1 MLHESGFFFLC
12 DRYLFHCTADTKFHI
27 FCQIKASTSAM
38 SNLFY
43 NTITFFQNISDQTDH
58 LPLIS
63 VRQYLCLHF
72 LLIWDN
78 PVNSGLKKQI
88 TYSQADIRDLPS
100 FRISPIIAR
109 PVLFAKNFL
118 YKKVRRI

>member
-1 MLHESGFFFLC
+1 
-12 DRYLFHCTADTKFHI
+12 
-27 FCQIKASTSAM
+27 M

-43 NTITFFQNISDQTDH
+43 NAITFFQNISDQTDH